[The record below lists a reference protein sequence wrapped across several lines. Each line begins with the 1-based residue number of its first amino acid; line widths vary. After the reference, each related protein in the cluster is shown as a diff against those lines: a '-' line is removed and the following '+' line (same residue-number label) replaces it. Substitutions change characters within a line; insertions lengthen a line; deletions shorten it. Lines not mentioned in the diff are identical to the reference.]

1 MAVVVIIPF
10 IHHHKHG
17 TIIITPIT
25 FTYTRH
31 YIVIIP
37 LTNMSGTKQILHSWR
52 HVHAREEQP
61 DRHPFPLS
69 GDIIIIF
76 VSGDNIIIKHNCK
89 SLPFFYFLTFEKAD
103 CSIFALSVSRLVG

>member
-1 MAVVVIIPF
+1 MAVVVNIPF

-37 LTNMSGTKQILHSWR
+37 LTEHVR
-52 HVHAREEQP
+52 HQA
-61 DRHPFPLS
+61 D
-69 GDIIIIF
+69 
-76 VSGDNIIIKHNCK
+76 
-89 SLPFFYFLTFEKAD
+89 LT
-103 CSIFALSVSRLVG
+103 